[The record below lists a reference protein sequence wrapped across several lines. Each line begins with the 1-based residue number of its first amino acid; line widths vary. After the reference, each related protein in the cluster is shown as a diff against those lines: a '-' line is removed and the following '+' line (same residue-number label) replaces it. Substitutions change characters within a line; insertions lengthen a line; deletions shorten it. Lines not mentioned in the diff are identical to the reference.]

1 MISEKNNCSSSR
13 TESRIAWTTVPSA
26 RRQPWRWIKFT
37 IGGGLLVV
45 TVLVVASSQQPREW
59 TEQAQLDFLKKH
71 WQVPVPLQGQPPANF
86 SALEAS
92 LDPASCGACHLT
104 QFEDWRT
111 TIHSRSVGPGLLGQM
126 PGLLRDD
133 PETAMMCLSCH
144 APLAEQQ
151 PLLPTGS
158 TLKKNQ
164 RFDMALQKHGLTCA
178 GCHVRNYQRFGP
190 PRPDGSVES
199 AIPRDQAP
207 HGGAT
212 RTPAFER
219 AEFCMGCHQFE
230 EGDRALNGKLL
241 ENTYNEWKSSPYAAQ
256 GISCQQCHMPDR
268 RHLWRGIHDPEMV
281 KRGVTIE
288 LRTSQPRYAVG
299 ERLEAT
305 LTLTNSG
312 VGHYFPSYVTPK
324 VILHIELL
332 DANGRPIA
340 GSGQQEVVGR
350 EVALDLTREIYDT
363 RIPPKGTYTMRYI
376 RSIDRTGVTLKAV
389 VMVYPDE
396 FYRRFYEA
404 TLAGSLPMK
413 QRQLIKQ
420 ALAEA
425 KRSPYKIFQKE
436 IPLS

>member
-1 MISEKNNCSSSR
+1 MQPSEPVSINQRSQA
-13 TESRIAWTTVPSA
+13 EA
-26 RRQPWRWIKFT
+26 RLPTRLARPWRWRSIKFT
-37 IGGGLLVV
+37 IAGGMLLLVAM
-45 TVLVVASSQQPREW
+45 VVAFSQQSQQW
-59 TEQAQLDFLKKH
+59 TEQAQMDFLKRH
-71 WQVPVPLQGQPPANF
+71 WQVPVAPQGQPPAAF

-92 LDPASCGACHLT
+92 LDPASCGACHPT
-104 QFEDWRT
+104 QFEDWKT

-126 PGLLRDD
+126 PALLRDD

-151 PLLPTGS
+151 QLLPTGS
-158 TLKKNQ
+158 TLKKNR
-164 RFDMALQKHGLTCA
+164 RFDTALQKQGLTCA

-190 PRPDGSVES
+190 PRRDGSLES

-241 ENTYNEWKSSPYAAQ
+241 ENTYNEWKSSPYAKR
-256 GISCQQCHMPDR
+256 GIACQQCHMPDR

-288 LRTSQPRYAVG
+288 LRTNQPHYAVG
-299 ERLEAT
+299 DKLEAT
-305 LTLTNSG
+305 LALTNSG

-324 VILHIELL
+324 VILRMELL
-332 DANGRPIA
+332 DASGRPIA
-340 GSGQQEVVGR
+340 GSAQQEAVGR
-350 EVALDLTREIYDT
+350 EVTLDLSEEIYDT
-363 RIPPKGTYTMRYI
+363 RIPPKGTHTMTYI
-376 RSIDRTGVTLKAV
+376 RPIDRPGVRLKAV
-389 VMVYPDE
+389 VVVYPDE

-404 TLAGSLPMK
+404 TLAGSPPMK
-413 QRQLIKQ
+413 QRLLLRQ

-425 KRSPYKIFQKE
+425 KRSGYKIFEKE
-436 IPLS
+436 VPLS

>member
-1 MISEKNNCSSSR
+1 MIFARSNCSSSR

-26 RRQPWRWIKFT
+26 RRWPWGWIKFT
-37 IGGGLLVV
+37 IAIGMLV
-45 TVLVVASSQQPREW
+45 LMAIVVASSQQPQKW
-59 TEQAQLDFLKKH
+59 TEQAQLDFLKRH
-71 WQVPVPLQGQPPANF
+71 WQVPIPRQGQSPANF

-92 LDPASCGACHLT
+92 LDPASCGACHLA
-104 QFEDWRT
+104 QFEDWKT

-126 PGLLRDD
+126 PGLLHND
-133 PETAMMCLSCH
+133 PETAVMCYCCH
-144 APLAEQQ
+144 APLTEQQ
-151 PLLPTGS
+151 EVSPTGS
-158 TLKKNQ
+158 ELKKNP
-164 RFDMALQKHGLTCA
+164 RFDASLQRQGLTCA

-190 PRPDGSVES
+190 PRRDGSLES

-241 ENTYNEWKSSPYAAQ
+241 ENTYNEWKNSPYAAQ
-256 GISCQQCHMPDR
+256 GIACQKCHMPDR

-281 KRGVTIE
+281 KRGVTVE
-288 LRTSQPRYAVG
+288 LRTNQPQYAVG

-312 VGHYFPSYVTPK
+312 VGHYFPTYVTPK
-324 VILHIELL
+324 VIVQIELL
-332 DANGRPIA
+332 DASGRPIA
-340 GSGQQEVVGR
+340 GSVQQESVGR
-350 EVALDLTREIYDT
+350 EVALDLSEEIYDT
-363 RIPPKGTYTMRYI
+363 RIPPKGTHTMTYI
-376 RSIDRTGVTLKAV
+376 RSIDQPGVRLRAV
-389 VMVYPDE
+389 VEVYPDE

-404 TLAGSLPMK
+404 MLAGSLPMK
-413 QRQLIKQ
+413 QKQLIRQ

-425 KRSPYKIFQKE
+425 KRSAYKIFEKE
-436 IPLS
+436 IRLS